1 MDKRDLAK
9 VAAARGALEYIQ
21 DGMKVGLGT
30 GSTAAKFVDLLAELC
45 KQKGWHVVCVPT
57 SEVTAK
63 QALSLGLELDQAYPD
78 FRHLDVV
85 VDGADEIDLHGNL
98 TKGGGGALLRE
109 KYVAA
114 AADKMVVIVDEAKHV
129 DYLGTTFKLPV
140 EIVSFAWSNTMERLA
155 AFTPNLE
162 LRRRGGQIFVTD
174 QGNYIVDC
182 KFDKIED
189 PAQLH
194 SQLKALTGVVE
205 TGIFS
210 GYAKVCV
217 TGLAD
222 GTFRTQKF

>member
-1 MDKRDLAK
+1 MEARDLAK
-9 VAAARGALEYIQ
+9 VAAARGALEFIQ
-21 DGMKVGLGT
+21 DGMRVGLGT

-45 KQKGWHVVCVPT
+45 HQNGWHVVCVPT

-85 VDGADEIDLHGNL
+85 VDGADEIDPQGNL

-162 LRRRGGQIFVTD
+162 LRRRDGKIFITD

-182 KFDKIED
+182 TFSKIED
-189 PAQLH
+189 PADLH
-194 SQLKALTGVVE
+194 SRLKALTGVVE

-210 GYAKVCV
+210 GYTKVCV

-222 GTFRTQKF
+222 GTFKIKKF

>member
-21 DGMKVGLGT
+21 DGMRVGLGT

-45 KQKGWHVVCVPT
+45 QQKGWHVVCVPT

-140 EIVSFAWSNTMERLA
+140 EIVSFAWSNTIERLA

-194 SQLKALTGVVE
+194 SQLKAITGVVE

>member
-1 MDKRDLAK
+1 MDARDLAK

-21 DGMKVGLGT
+21 DGMRVGLGT

-45 KQKGWHVVCVPT
+45 QQKGWHVVCVPT

-85 VDGADEIDLHGNL
+85 VDGADEIDPHGNL

-162 LRRRGGQIFVTD
+162 LRHRDGKIFVTD

-189 PAQLH
+189 PAKLH

-222 GTFRTQKF
+222 GNFQVKKF

>member
-1 MDKRDLAK
+1 MDARDLAK

-21 DGMKVGLGT
+21 DGMRVGLGT

-45 KQKGWHVVCVPT
+45 QQKGWHVVCVPT

-85 VDGADEIDLHGNL
+85 VDGADEIDPHGNL

-140 EIVSFAWSNTMERLA
+140 EIVSFAWSNTIERLA

-162 LRRRGGQIFVTD
+162 LRHRDGKVFVTD

-182 KFDKIED
+182 KFDKIVD
-189 PAQLH
+189 PAKLH

-222 GTFRTQKF
+222 GTFQVKQF

>member
-1 MDKRDLAK
+1 
-9 VAAARGALEYIQ
+9 
-21 DGMKVGLGT
+21 
-30 GSTAAKFVDLLAELC
+30 
-45 KQKGWHVVCVPT
+45 
-57 SEVTAK
+57 
-63 QALSLGLELDQAYPD
+63 
-78 FRHLDVV
+78 
-85 VDGADEIDLHGNL
+85 
-98 TKGGGGALLRE
+98 
-109 KYVAA
+109 
-114 AADKMVVIVDEAKHV
+114 
-129 DYLGTTFKLPV
+129 
-140 EIVSFAWSNTMERLA
+140 MERLA

-162 LRRRGGQIFVTD
+162 LRHREGKIFVTD